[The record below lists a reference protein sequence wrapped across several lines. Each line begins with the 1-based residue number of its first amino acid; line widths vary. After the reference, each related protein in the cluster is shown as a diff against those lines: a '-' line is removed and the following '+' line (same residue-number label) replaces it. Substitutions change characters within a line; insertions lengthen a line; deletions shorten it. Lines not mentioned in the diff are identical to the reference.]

1 LVPSSA
7 AESAGHAAPGGSS
20 WRRIGRQFGLVLVDG
35 SHEYEFASFDIDA
48 APKRLERGGFIVIDN
63 VSQAGPYCRDKG
75 FPRAGRPSPRA
86 QA

>member
-7 AESAGHAAPGGSS
+7 ADVGRA
-20 WRRIGRQFGLVLVDG
+20 RRARGFFMEAHRRQFGLVLVDG